1 MGTRS
6 RAKRGIGRSG
16 WRGTAWR
23 RHSATPR
30 CSRQPPSGTSGA
42 ARRAGTRLFPAPST
56 VRRRTGS
63 VRRSRRSTRVV
74 AQPACDRGDP
84 TASAA
89 PSASCAHEGPDRAGA
104 LAFLAPGIDRLDV
117 GDRRFDR
124 AHMRRHQADVV
135 LDARENSEVGM
146 SAGETRVR
154 SDQAEALI
162 QKLER
167 ETAIVLLELE
177 SMVGSDARRR
187 CRPSS
192 GSP

>member
-1 MGTRS
+1 
-6 RAKRGIGRSG
+6 
-16 WRGTAWR
+16 
-23 RHSATPR
+23 
-30 CSRQPPSGTSGA
+30 
-42 ARRAGTRLFPAPST
+42 
-56 VRRRTGS
+56 
-63 VRRSRRSTRVV
+63 
-74 AQPACDRGDP
+74 
-84 TASAA
+84 
-89 PSASCAHEGPDRAGA
+89 
-104 LAFLAPGIDRLDV
+104 
-117 GDRRFDR
+117 
-124 AHMRRHQADVV
+124 MRRHQADVV

-187 CRPSS
+187 YPPSS